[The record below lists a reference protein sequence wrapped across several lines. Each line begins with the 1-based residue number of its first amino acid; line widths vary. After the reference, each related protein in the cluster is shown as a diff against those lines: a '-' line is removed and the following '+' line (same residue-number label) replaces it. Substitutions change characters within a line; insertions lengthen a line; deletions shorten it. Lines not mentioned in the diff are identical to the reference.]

1 MVAAEMFNTDL
12 WSQPAHLVLA
22 GMLLSSTEKERS
34 RPSVPHGLPC
44 LSSPPAGP
52 YKASPSTDHNNKL
65 IEQTKKVFWS
75 HINESLALC
84 GDRKSVV

>member
-34 RPSVPHGLPC
+34 LPC

-84 GDRKSVV
+84 G